1 MRTIH
6 RVITTT
12 ATAAIFGVLFIPAA
26 SACGYSPQSLLSGNL
41 QPLLVNAHNPLESAS
56 PEAVARDSKTSNGN
70 VSIVGMW
77 SYQFV
82 AKGNPGGA
90 PPDGTQI
97 DFGYTQWHADGME
110 FNNSGGRAP
119 AIQNYCMGVWVQTGP
134 YTYVLNHYALSYD
147 MSGNYTGPANIQESI
162 TLSPGGTKYSGTFT
176 IIQFDTNGNKVA
188 QVIGQVTANRITVDT
203 AP

>member
-12 ATAAIFGVLFIPAA
+12 AAAAAFGVLFIPGA
-26 SACGYSPQSLLSGNL
+26 SACGYSTQSLLSANL

-56 PEAVARDSKTSNGN
+56 PEVVARDAKAASGN

-82 AKGNPGGA
+82 AKGNAGGG

-97 DFGYTQWHADGME
+97 DFGYAQWHIDGTE
-110 FNNSGGRAP
+110 FTNSGGRAP

-134 YTYVLNHYALSYD
+134 YTYVLNHYAITYD
-147 MSGNYTGPANIQESI
+147 MSGNYTGTANIQESVI
-162 TLSPGGTKYSGTFT
+162 VSPGGTKFSGTFT
-176 IIQFDTNGNKVA
+176 VINFDPNGNKLGQVA
-188 QVIGQVTANRITVDT
+188 GQVTANRVTVDT